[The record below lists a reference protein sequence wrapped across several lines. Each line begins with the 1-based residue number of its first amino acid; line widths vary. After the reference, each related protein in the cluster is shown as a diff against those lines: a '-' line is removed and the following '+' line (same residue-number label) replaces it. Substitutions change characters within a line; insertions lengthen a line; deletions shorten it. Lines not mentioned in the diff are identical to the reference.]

1 MARLTEKQALAI
13 KERHSPALLKMQGVY
28 GVGLQQ
34 DEGGNHKL
42 VVMADAT
49 AERAKLP
56 TEIEG
61 LPVSL
66 EQTGAF
72 KPLIGGS

>member
-1 MARLTEKQALAI
+1 MVRITEEQARAI
-13 KERHSPALLKMQGVY
+13 KERHSPVLLKMRGVY

-34 DEGGNHKL
+34 DEAGNHKL

-49 AERAKLP
+49 AERTKLP

-66 EQTGAF
+66 EETGPF
-72 KPLIGGS
+72 KP

>member
-1 MARLTEKQALAI
+1 MARLTEEQARAI
-13 KERHSPALLKMQGVY
+13 KERHSPALLKMRGVY
-28 GVGLQQ
+28 GVGLQL
-34 DEGGNHKL
+34 DEAGNQKL

-49 AERAKLP
+49 VERAKLP

>member
-1 MARLTEKQALAI
+1 MARLTEEQAKAI

-28 GVGLQQ
+28 GVGLQR
-34 DEGGNHKL
+34 DKAGNQKL
-42 VVMADAT
+42 VIMADAT

-66 EQTGAF
+66 EETDPF
-72 KPLIGGS
+72 KP

>member
-1 MARLTEKQALAI
+1 MARLTEEQARAI

-28 GVGLQQ
+28 GVGLHQ
-34 DEGGNHKL
+34 DKAGNQKL
-42 VVMADAT
+42 VIMADAT

-66 EQTGAF
+66 EETGPF
-72 KPLIGGS
+72 KP